1 MRIIDNEDELN
12 RALQSQLPGAVK
24 VLLQERADL
33 IDLATFIVPQPDDT
47 VSAIE
52 AAGGIGIATNMVD
65 GSRYGEEG
73 YMPSFEW
80 AIDHGGVIEM
90 PFILSDDGSG
100 VVLLVPDADGIDPTL
115 LAIARHYAT
124 PA

>member
-1 MRIIDNEDELN
+1 MQIIDNEDDLN
-12 RALQSQLPGAVK
+12 KAMQSQLPDEVK
-24 VLLQERADL
+24 ALLQERADL
-33 IDLATFIVPQPDDT
+33 LDLATFIVPQLGDT

-52 AAGGIGIATNMVD
+52 AAGGIGIATNMID
-65 GSRYGEEG
+65 GHRYGDEG

-80 AIDHGGVIEM
+80 AADHGGAFEM
-90 PFILSDDGSG
+90 PFVLSDDGSG
-100 VVLLVPDADGIDPTL
+100 VVLLVPDADGIDPLL

>member
-1 MRIIDNEDELN
+1 MLIIDNTDDLRKALKSELP
-12 RALQSQLPGAVK
+12 ASVK
-24 VLLQERADL
+24 ALLQERADL
-33 IDLATFIVPQPDDT
+33 IDLATFIIPQPGDT

-52 AAGGIGIATNMVD
+52 AAGGIGIATNMID

-80 AIDHGGVIEM
+80 AADHGGAIEM

-100 VVLLVPDADGIDPTL
+100 TVLIVPDVDGIDPKL

>member
-1 MRIIDNEDELN
+1 MTLIDNEDDLN
-12 RALQSQLPGAVK
+12 RALRSELPEAVK
-24 VLLQERADL
+24 VLLQKRADL
-33 IDLATFIVPQPDDT
+33 IDLATFIVPQPGDT

-80 AIDHGGVIEM
+80 AANHGGAFEM

-100 VVLLVPDADGIDPTL
+100 TVLIVPDADGIDPTL

>member
-1 MRIIDNEDELN
+1 MTIIDNEEDLN
-12 RALQSQLPGAVK
+12 QALQSELPAAVK
-24 VLLQERADL
+24 SLLEERADL
-33 IDLATFIVPQPDDT
+33 IDLATFIVPQPGDT
-47 VSAIE
+47 LPAIE
-52 AAGGIGIATNMVD
+52 AAGGIGIATNMID
-65 GSRYGEEG
+65 GSQYGENE

-80 AIDHGGVIEM
+80 AVDHGGAIEM

-100 VVLLVPDADGIDPTL
+100 VVLLVPITDGIDPKL

>member
-1 MRIIDNEDELN
+1 MQIIDNTDDLEIALKSELP
-12 RALQSQLPGAVK
+12 AIVK
-24 VLLQERADL
+24 ALLQERSEL
-33 IDLATFIVPQPDDT
+33 IDLATFIVPQPGDT

-80 AIDHGGVIEM
+80 AADHGGAIEM

-115 LAIARHYAT
+115 LAIAHQFAT

>member
-1 MRIIDNEDELN
+1 MTIIENEDDLN
-12 RALQSQLPGAVK
+12 LALGSQLPAEVK
-24 VLLQERADL
+24 SVLQERADL
-33 IDLATFIVPQPDDT
+33 IDLATFIVPQPGDT

-52 AAGGIGIATNMVD
+52 AAGGVGIATNMVD

-73 YMPSFEW
+73 FMPSFEW
-80 AIDHGGVIEM
+80 AIDHGGAIEM

-100 VVLLVPDADGIDPTL
+100 TVLIVPDVDGIDPTL
-115 LAIARHYAT
+115 LAIARHFAT